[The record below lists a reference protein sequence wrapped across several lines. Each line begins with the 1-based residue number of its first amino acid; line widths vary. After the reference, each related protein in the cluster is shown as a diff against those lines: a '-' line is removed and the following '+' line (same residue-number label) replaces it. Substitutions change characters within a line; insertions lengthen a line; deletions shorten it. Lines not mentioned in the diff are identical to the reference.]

1 MAGSKFGLT
10 LFVSILWAT
19 TVLTGCRSPQEL
31 GMRASTTTEAA
42 KVSDALMPLLAALDY
57 PVNGTPPVLTG
68 TCKVGLVIAPAPW
81 VNAGARPGTASPCV
95 YFGLFVTEGAVQKLP
110 VPQLRAL
117 LAHELGH
124 VHLGHFESRRLRA
137 SGIGPANWPI
147 VGLLYERD
155 DELAADDFAVRL
167 LRRLEDRYPDAC
179 MALASLFQAL
189 TAQGGYDAAWL
200 TVHPSPDRRAERAQA
215 SCRAAR

>member
-1 MAGSKFGLT
+1 MAGNKFGST
-10 LFVSILWAT
+10 LLLSILWAI
-19 TVLTGCRSPQEL
+19 TVVTGCRSPQDL

-42 KVSDALMPLLAALDY
+42 KVTEALMPLLAALDY
-57 PVNGTPPVLTG
+57 PVSGTPPTLTG
-68 TCKVGLVIAPAPW
+68 TCKVGLVIAPPAW

-124 VHLGHFESRRLRA
+124 VQLGHFETRRLRA
-137 SGIGPANWPI
+137 SGVGPANWPL

-155 DELAADDFAVRL
+155 DEIAADDFAVQL
-167 LRRLEDRYPDAC
+167 LRRLEDRYPGAC

-189 TAQGGYDAAWL
+189 SAQGRYDAAWL
-200 TVHPSPDRRAERAQA
+200 AAHPSPDRRADRAQA
-215 SCRAAR
+215 ACRAKR